1 MQMLIKRLLGNNRGN
16 AFLEHLLIILLMVMV
31 IAIPAYGLAEVIG
44 DNIVVV
50 VDRVNQIG
58 MP

>member
-1 MQMLIKRLLGNNRGN
+1 MLIKRLLGNNRGN
-16 AFLEHLLIILLMVMV
+16 AFLEYLLIILLMVMV

-58 MP
+58 IP